1 MSDNNSTQRLVN
13 LLGFD
18 PARRPSATQE
28 LLKEVL
34 GDLNK
39 ERSEKA
45 KELVK
50 AQLAEAVQLR
60 EQMHRLE
67 SEFNKNRA
75 KFDKQLG
82 KILNSLESALR
93 GQPVAEETEQAP
105 EGEQKQE

>member
-1 MSDNNSTQRLVN
+1 MSDNNTQRLVN
-13 LLGFD
+13 LMGFD
-18 PARRPSATQE
+18 PAKRQGATQD

-34 GDLNK
+34 GDLTK
-39 ERSEKA
+39 ERAEKA

-60 EQMHRLE
+60 EQMHRLD

-93 GQPVAEETEQAP
+93 GQPVVEETEQTEAA
-105 EGEQKQE
+105 ES